1 MTAATTAALV
11 GAVGGAGTT
20 RTTVE
25 LAALLART
33 GDSVAVFD
41 AAFATQGLAD
51 YAPGRLD
58 PDLTRVLVD
67 DADVDDALYDLD
79 LPASVPG
86 DVALCPVHSPFERI
100 ARAKTAAAAQAFEQL
115 VAEADARFDRVLVD
129 VPPIAANQAIA
140 AVHATARTVVVAPG
154 TTRGADAVLRT
165 RDVLAD
171 LGVEADALLAT
182 NGTLDDADAV
192 IPVPSPVDAA
202 GAPTCVADDSF
213 ARDVIGA
220 ATVTFDAELDLDV
233 NRPGVLGRARA
244 RLD

>member
-25 LAALLART
+25 LAALFARA
-33 GDSVAVFD
+33 GESVAIFD

-51 YAPGRLD
+51 YVPGRLD

-67 DADVDDALYDLD
+67 DADVDDALSDLD
-79 LPASVPG
+79 LPSSVPG
-86 DVALCPVHSPFERI
+86 DVSLCPVHAPFERI

-115 VAEADARFDRVLVD
+115 VVDADARFDRVLVD

-140 AVHATARTVVVAPG
+140 AVHATDRTVVIAPG

-171 LGVEADALLAT
+171 LGVETGAVLAT
-182 NGTLDDADAV
+182 DGSLNDADAM
-192 IPVPSPVDAA
+192 IPAPADIDAA
-202 GAPTCVADDSF
+202 GAPACISDDSF
-213 ARDVIGA
+213 AEALVPAGA
-220 ATVTFDAELDLDV
+220 VTFDDKFDLDFQ
-233 NRPGVLGRARA
+233 RRGLLGRVRA
-244 RLD
+244 GLD